1 MPPEAL
7 RPYDEQVL
15 HELIRWKN
23 PPSTFKG
30 RLADRAERVL
40 ERIVA
45 LVPTKLVEQVL
56 GVLMPRVARITAYG
70 TSSGMVINAYGRA
83 GHDVGSID
91 DIARLPLEAA
101 DRIAGD
107 KRFKEGLTAA
117 AEGGAAGFV
126 GGPVLIADIAACG
139 LLAIR
144 AAQSRALVY
153 GFDPRDGKELAH
165 VLEILDA
172 ASRLG
177 PESKQLARRGM
188 SATAAAIGSR
198 QFAQAAIDRLLER
211 LPKLV
216 VTRLAG
222 LKSESAIPVVG
233 AVTSASFNAWYL
245 QGVTRTAHMAYRE
258 RFLRRVYGDE
268 LVTAFGL

>member
-1 MPPEAL
+1 MPPEPL

-56 GVLMPRVARITAYG
+56 GVLMPRVARFTTYA

-101 DRIAGD
+101 DRVAGD
-107 KRFKEGLTAA
+107 KRFQEGLTAA

-126 GGPVLIADIAACG
+126 GGPVLIADIAFWRFAR
-139 LLAIR
+139 LR
-144 AAQSRALVY
+144 AAPWCTALIRETARNSRTFLRSSTPPHDLGRKASSS
-153 GFDPRDGKELAH
+153 
-165 VLEILDA
+165 LDA
-172 ASRLG
+172 ASRRRPRQSGAGNSPRPQSTVCSRDFPNRSL
-177 PESKQLARRGM
+177 PASLA
-188 SATAAAIGSR
+188 
-198 QFAQAAIDRLLER
+198 
-211 LPKLV
+211 
-216 VTRLAG
+216 
-222 LKSESAIPVVG
+222 
-233 AVTSASFNAWYL
+233 
-245 QGVTRTAHMAYRE
+245 
-258 RFLRRVYGDE
+258 
-268 LVTAFGL
+268 